1 MPFVVLVRTGQEE
14 GDPNGEVRISIPRRR
29 RGLPGRAHTRT
40 AEGVRGH
47 LQVVRDQRPQD
58 HRRRRRA
65 AADADGHD
73 RPARQR
79 DDEGQRGPL
88 HRVEGAHRRLRN
100 DRGPRPRCRDRD
112 REELAGR
119 QRRGAPDRRALSANI
134 TSDAVA
140 AVFHE
145 EAGRLTAA
153 LVKRLGDFDLAEEC
167 VQDALVS
174 ALEHWP
180 REGIPQN
187 PGAWL
192 MTTARR
198 KGIDRLRREKRY
210 QEKLAELEEPSM
222 STPRASLPDERLEL
236 IFTCCHP
243 ALAREAQVALTL
255 RSVAGLTTAE
265 IARAY
270 LATESTIAQRLVRA
284 KRKIVDA
291 RIPFRVPDRE
301 ELPDRLEEVLAVLY
315 LMFNEGYLATGQR
328 GASDRDLAKEAEW
341 LTGLLAALMPD
352 EPEVLGLLALMRFHL
367 ARAEARFDSQGRLV
381 LLRDQ
386 DRNRW
391 DRARIDET
399 FALVG
404 RFLALRRPGPY
415 QLQALIAGAHADAK
429 TWEATRWP
437 DILRS
442 YDALLELNDSPVVRL
457 NRAIAL
463 WHVRGAEDAY
473 IELFSLAEELDR
485 YHLYHATRGELLRA
499 LGRPDE
505 ARAADRRALELTEN
519 PAERALLAARLG

>member
-1 MPFVVLVRTGQEE
+1 M
-14 GDPNGEVRISIPRRR
+14 
-29 RGLPGRAHTRT
+29 
-40 AEGVRGH
+40 
-47 LQVVRDQRPQD
+47 
-58 HRRRRRA
+58 
-65 AADADGHD
+65 
-73 RPARQR
+73 
-79 DDEGQRGPL
+79 
-88 HRVEGAHRRLRN
+88 
-100 DRGPRPRCRDRD
+100 
-112 REELAGR
+112 
-119 QRRGAPDRRALSANI
+119 
-134 TSDAVA
+134 A

-153 LVKRLGDFDLAEEC
+153 LVKQLGNFDLAEEC

-180 REGIPQN
+180 REGIPHN

-210 QEKLAELEEPSM
+210 QEKLADLEGSPQM
-222 STPRASLPDERLEL
+222 STPSGALPDERLEL

-270 LATESTIAQRLVRA
+270 LVPESTIAQRLVRA

-291 RIPFRVPDRE
+291 RIPFRVPERDT
-301 ELPDRLEEVLAVLY
+301 LPERIDEVLAVLY

-341 LTGLLAALMPD
+341 LTSLLAVLVPD
-352 EPEVLGLLALMRFHL
+352 EAEVLGLLALMRFHL
-367 ARAEARFDSQGRLV
+367 ARAEARFHASGRMI
-381 LLRDQ
+381 LLQDQ
-386 DRNRW
+386 DRSKW
-391 DRARIDET
+391 DRRRIDET
-399 FALVG
+399 FAIVG
-404 RFLALRRPGPY
+404 RFLTMQRPGPY

-442 YDALLELNDSPVVRL
+442 YDALVAVNDSPVVRL

-463 WHVRGAEDAY
+463 WHVRGAEQAY
-473 IELFSLAEELDR
+473 IELFALAEELDR
-485 YHLYHATRGELLRA
+485 YHLFHATRAELLRA
-499 LGRPDE
+499 LGRGDE
-505 ARAADRRALELTEN
+505 ARAADQRALELTEN
-519 PAERALLAARLG
+519 PAERALLSSRLG

>member
-1 MPFVVLVRTGQEE
+1 M
-14 GDPNGEVRISIPRRR
+14 
-29 RGLPGRAHTRT
+29 
-40 AEGVRGH
+40 
-47 LQVVRDQRPQD
+47 
-58 HRRRRRA
+58 
-65 AADADGHD
+65 
-73 RPARQR
+73 
-79 DDEGQRGPL
+79 
-88 HRVEGAHRRLRN
+88 
-100 DRGPRPRCRDRD
+100 
-112 REELAGR
+112 
-119 QRRGAPDRRALSANI
+119 
-134 TSDAVA
+134 A

-153 LVKRLGDFDLAEEC
+153 LVRSLGNFDLSEEC

-180 REGIPQN
+180 REGIPKN

-210 QEKLAELEEPSM
+210 QEKVAELEEPPV
-222 STPRASLPDERLEL
+222 STPSAVIPDERLEL

-255 RSVAGLTTAE
+255 RSVAGLTTPQ
-265 IARAY
+265 IARAF
-270 LATESTIAQRLVRA
+270 LVPEVTIAQRLVRA

-291 RIPFRVPDRE
+291 RIPFRVPDRD
-301 ELPDRLEEVLAVLY
+301 ELPERIVEVLAVLY
-315 LMFNEGYLATGQR
+315 LMFNEGYLATGPR
-328 GASDRDLAKEAEW
+328 AASDRDLATEAEW
-341 LTGLLAALMPD
+341 LMSLLASLMPD
-352 EPEVLGLLALMRFHL
+352 EPEVLGLLALMRFNL
-367 ARAEARFDSQGRLV
+367 ARAEARFDASGRIV

-386 DRNRW
+386 DRSRW
-391 DRARIDET
+391 DRRQIDET

-404 RFLALRRPGPY
+404 RFLTMQRPGPY

-442 YDALLELNDSPVVRL
+442 YDALLALNDSPVIRL

-463 WHVRGAEDAY
+463 WHVHGAEQAY
-473 IELFSLAEELDR
+473 IELFALAEDLDR
-485 YHLYHATRGELLRA
+485 YHLYHATRAELLRA
-499 LGRPDE
+499 LGRADD

-519 PAERALLAARLG
+519 PAERALLAARLA